1 MNLNEIIASNL
12 KRLRTERK
20 LSLSKLAELSGVSK
34 VMIGQIERGE
44 SNPTINTIWKIANGL
59 KVSYT
64 TLIDEPT
71 SNLLLVKKED
81 TTNQS
86 SEDGKY
92 RIYCSFTSHNQRNF
106 ELFTVEL
113 DADSSYNSN
122 AHGEKIQEYILI
134 FEGELTLKIEG
145 QEYLLKS
152 GDSIMFDAS
161 KPHIY
166 QNSSGEMAKMAIIN
180 YYPL

>member
-1 MNLNEIIASNL
+1 MDLNKIISSNL
-12 KRLRTERK
+12 KRLRTERN
-20 LSLSKLAELSGVSK
+20 LSLSNLSELSGVSK
-34 VMIGQIERGE
+34 VMIGQIERGQ

-64 TLIDEPT
+64 SLIDEPT
-71 SNLLLVKKED
+71 SNLVLVKKED

-113 DADSSYNSN
+113 DSHSSYNSN
-122 AHGEKIQEYILI
+122 AHGEKIQEYIVI
-134 FEGELTLKIEG
+134 FKGELTLKIEG
-145 QEYLLKS
+145 QEYLLKP

-161 KPHIY
+161 KPHTY
-166 QNSSGEMAKMAIIN
+166 QNSSDEMIKMTIIN